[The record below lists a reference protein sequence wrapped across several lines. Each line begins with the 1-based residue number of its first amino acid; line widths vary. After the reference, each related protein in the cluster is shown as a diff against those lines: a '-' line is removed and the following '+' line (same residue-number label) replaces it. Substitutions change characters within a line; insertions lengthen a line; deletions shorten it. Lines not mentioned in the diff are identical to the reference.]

1 MSVPEFASQGRN
13 NGLKSRLNMR
23 LVTENALRSHSQPR
37 LGAIVSWA
45 LKKIRE
51 VSVIL
56 YIYRIH
62 KDSGDL
68 IFFYIHL
75 NQPFEPRPC
84 LYNSNEFYTRLS
96 LQRLI

>member
-51 VSVIL
+51 VYSLACGGRMLIKSCNSL
-56 YIYRIH
+56 IIYEE
-62 KDSGDL
+62 K
-68 IFFYIHL
+68 
-75 NQPFEPRPC
+75 
-84 LYNSNEFYTRLS
+84 TK
-96 LQRLI
+96 